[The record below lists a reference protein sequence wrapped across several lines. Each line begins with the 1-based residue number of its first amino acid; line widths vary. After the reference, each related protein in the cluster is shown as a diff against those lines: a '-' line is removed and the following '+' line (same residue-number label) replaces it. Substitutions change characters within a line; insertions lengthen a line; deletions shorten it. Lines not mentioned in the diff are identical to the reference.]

1 MTHTHFS
8 TEGTFPC
15 LDPDRQK
22 RYFHENRQ
30 SGFVRHSSTISR
42 NSACCR
48 WTRQSGRSACGCCK
62 IRADRVKTHLCRGSG
77 AWAAKIVR
85 REGLIPYSGVSWKT
99 LLRLPHQAIPPYE
112 RSKNRSI
119 CRLGCHRGH

>member
-1 MTHTHFS
+1 MTHTHFF

-62 IRADRVKTHLCRGSG
+62 IRADRVKTPNRNGN
-77 AWAAKIVR
+77 KQ
-85 REGLIPYSGVSWKT
+85 
-99 LLRLPHQAIPPYE
+99 LRCSAGERYESIIRPAAIP
-112 RSKNRSI
+112 RHNFAS
-119 CRLGCHRGH
+119 HRDALEFSHGLLDFCTTK